1 MMDPELIQKITALPW
16 SLQIV
21 MASGFCGY
29 LVAYVGIRYGH
40 KTTDTVFL
48 SLAFGLVASLVISL
62 PLQVPL
68 QVKAALA
75 FGASLLAG
83 VLWRT
88 VMRSFVRD
96 ILRKLNYSWSDD
108 SLSAW
113 DRLQEDS
120 KNSPTQLTVEMDDGR
135 YLFCT
140 DTKRVMN
147 LPFGPYVLG
156 ASGDVLMY
164 VDRSINKQGE
174 EREVP
179 GTFSDDWGNLVT
191 YIPKEHIR
199 KIALRFEA
207 INPRAGAEGG

>member
-1 MMDPELIQKITALPW
+1 MDLELIRKIAELVW

-62 PLQVPL
+62 PLQVPSHL
-68 QVKAALA
+68 KAALA
-75 FGASLLAG
+75 FGASLFAG

-96 ILRKLNYSWSDD
+96 ILRRLNYSWADD

-120 KNSPTQLTVEMDDGR
+120 KNRPTQLTVEMDDGR
-135 YLFCT
+135 YLLCT
-140 DTKRVMN
+140 DTKRVGD

-164 VDRSINKQGE
+164 ADRSIDKEGN
-174 EREVP
+174 ERDAL
-179 GTFSDDWGNLVT
+179 GAFSGDWGNLVT
-191 YIPKEHIR
+191 YIPKEHVR
-199 KIALRFEA
+199 KISIRLLSP
-207 INPRAGAEGG
+207 NPFAGAEEG